1 MTKYEQAIYRLISQP
16 DLHMTAEQVFSEI
29 RREYPAISKATV
41 YNNLN
46 RLCSAGLIRRVSIE
60 GSPERYDRAVK
71 HDHLVCSRCG
81 KVSDAVFDDMTDA
94 LRDRLG
100 GAFIAYD
107 LKVFWICPDCRNGS
121 GEDIS

>member
-1 MTKYEQAIYRLISQP
+1 ML
-16 DLHMTAEQVFSEI
+16 
-29 RREYPAISKATV
+29 
-41 YNNLN
+41 
-46 RLCSAGLIRRVSIE
+46 AGLIRRVSIE

-107 LKVFWICPDCRNGS
+107 LKVLWICPDCRNGS
-121 GEDIS
+121 GRYILN

>member
-1 MTKYEQAIYRLISQP
+1 MTKYEQAIYRLISRP
-16 DLHMTAEQVFSEI
+16 DMHMTAEQVFSEI

-46 RLCSAGLIRRVSIE
+46 SLCSAGLIRRVSIE

-94 LRDRLG
+94 LRARLG

-107 LKVFWICPDCRNGS
+107 FKVFWICPDCRNGS